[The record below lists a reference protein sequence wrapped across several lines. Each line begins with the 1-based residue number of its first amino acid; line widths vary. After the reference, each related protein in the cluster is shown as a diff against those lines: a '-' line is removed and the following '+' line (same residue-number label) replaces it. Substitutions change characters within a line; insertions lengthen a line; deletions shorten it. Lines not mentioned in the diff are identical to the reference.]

1 MIIRKKYYPRCII
14 FYHRL
19 HFIGIYLRGV
29 VDSLSVSKNLRKVR
43 KVQPVRAKR
52 SKDIPFKLQWGGGGW
67 KEEVNLSPFNPHSS
81 HWINSIFN
89 LQGRLI

>member
-14 FYHRL
+14 FYRRL

-52 SKDIPFKLQWGGGGW
+52 SKDIPFKLQWGGGGL
-67 KEEVNLSPFNPHSS
+67 EGGGELVPIQSPQLS
-81 HWINSIFN
+81 
-89 LQGRLI
+89 LD

>member
-1 MIIRKKYYPRCII
+1 MIIRKKKYPRCII
-14 FYHRL
+14 FYRRL

-52 SKDIPFKLQWGGGGW
+52 SKDIPFKLQWGGGG
-67 KEEVNLSPFNPHSS
+67 V
-81 HWINSIFN
+81 
-89 LQGRLI
+89 RRRR